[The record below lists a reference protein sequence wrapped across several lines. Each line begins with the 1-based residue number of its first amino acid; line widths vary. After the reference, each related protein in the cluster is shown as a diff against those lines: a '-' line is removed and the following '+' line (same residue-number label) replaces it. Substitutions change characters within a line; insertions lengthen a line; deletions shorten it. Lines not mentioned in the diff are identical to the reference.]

1 MNKPAEVYAV
11 RIGNRYFAGISD
23 DIVVTDDPSNAT
35 QYTDKFDAIVDADD
49 VGGEVV
55 TLREVRHE
63 DD

>member
-1 MNKPAEVYAV
+1 MNKPAEVYVV